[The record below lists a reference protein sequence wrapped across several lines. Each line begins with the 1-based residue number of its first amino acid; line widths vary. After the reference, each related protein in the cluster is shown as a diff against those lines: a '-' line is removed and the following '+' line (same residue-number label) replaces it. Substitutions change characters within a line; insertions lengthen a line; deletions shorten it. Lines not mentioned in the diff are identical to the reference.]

1 MGAQSLRHQPALA
14 SFAWQRNKAIFFSFT
29 QNSVS
34 DFAFGTGDRDG
45 VLTTGL
51 EPAVPQ
57 GDSSAHLFQTTP
69 SPTAK
74 FLQPHQDLHS
84 TDSSA
89 LSICCQPHLYF
100 LLTQLIL
107 SGSLS
112 YSLPDQ
118 SLKHLPSQCQHQT
131 SLTLLWEKVHTQLSD
146 CTINSEAQNYPEIKS
161 FSP

>member
-1 MGAQSLRHQPALA
+1 M
-14 SFAWQRNKAIFFSFT
+14 
-29 QNSVS
+29 
-34 DFAFGTGDRDG
+34 
-45 VLTTGL
+45 
-51 EPAVPQ
+51 PQ

-161 FSP
+161 FSPWIHFYNLWEHYLTISLTSNLPMQTLQLILSLYTLLIREQPPERYSPCLLPPSL